1 MNQQDSKRRVAEA
14 VREACLKAAQE
25 AYENAG
31 ISGLCEEGR
40 WECAMGAVRTLDVA
54 AVIARY
60 RSDLHEAKDVVPP
73 DRK

>member
-14 VREACLKAAQE
+14 VRQACLKAARE

-40 WECAMGAVRTLDVA
+40 WECAVDAIRSVDIDAVVDSVTGRL
-54 AVIARY
+54 
-60 RSDLHEAKDVVPP
+60 SG
-73 DRK
+73 